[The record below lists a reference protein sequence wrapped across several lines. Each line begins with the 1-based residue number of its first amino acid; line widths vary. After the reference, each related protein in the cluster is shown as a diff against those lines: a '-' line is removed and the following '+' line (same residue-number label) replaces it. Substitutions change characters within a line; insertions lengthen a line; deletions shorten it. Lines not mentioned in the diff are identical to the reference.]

1 GVTRDLRVLA
11 PARDATPA
19 PAPARIRVRGQWVG
33 AGSRVRLQPGARR
46 TDAQDMFLAGMTATV
61 AEVMRDV
68 EDQDC
73 LAVTIDDDPATELMS
88 WHRRYHYFYPDEIEP
103 LEARTT

>member
-1 GVTRDLRVLA
+1 
-11 PARDATPA
+11 
-19 PAPARIRVRGQWVG
+19 VRGQWIG

-61 AEVMRDV
+61 AAVMRDV

-73 LAVTIDDDPATELMS
+73 LAVTIDDDPAAELLR
-88 WHRRYHYFYPDEIEP
+88 WHQRFHYFYPEEIEP
-103 LEARTT
+103 VPS